1 MAIAIVSTGIL
12 TVSGRLTEWW
22 NTDPETVS
30 SPAVTASRLA
40 GNSLHWGTDES
51 AVSLLAGRH
60 PVRMERRVLSG
71 TQDRLDAIL
80 RERLVRILE
89 TSDAASRP
97 NSERDHPVTPDVL
110 REFQRQEQ
118 RLLALLNELDP
129 VESKTGVWNLYR
141 LDRADNPIPGTFLI
155 ATRYEKDAGAK
166 ESVAAW
172 AIGMPSGP
180 NQWTSF
186 VMMPTGRGQPTG
198 GFDVTPPA
206 RAELILSMAST
217 SGDALMV
224 FQQGEAVPSDVDRWI
239 GELTDQL
246 VRAGWHQ
253 AHRWQQSPTAAT
265 AGFERGTTEQGHA
278 KQAIEIAISFDRS
291 NQITGTVN
299 VINISG
305 IELVPKPDTENTLT
319 SNRLQKP

>member
-1 MAIAIVSTGIL
+1 MAIAIVSIGIL

-22 NTDPETVS
+22 NTDPESVS

-71 TQDRLDAIL
+71 TQDRLDGIL
-80 RERLVRILE
+80 RDRLVRILE
-89 TSDAASRP
+89 STDAASRP
-97 NSERDHPVTPDVL
+97 NAERDHPVAPDVL
-110 REFQRQEQ
+110 REFQQHEQ
-118 RLLALLNELDP
+118 RLLALLDELEP

-155 ATRYEKDAGAK
+155 ATRYEKDAGDR

-172 AIGMPSGP
+172 AIGMPSGTH
-180 NQWTSF
+180 QWTSF
-186 VMMPTGRGQPTG
+186 VMMPTGTGQPTG
-198 GFDVTPPA
+198 GFEVIPPA
-206 RAELILSMAST
+206 GAEPILSLAST

-224 FQQGEAVPSDVDRWI
+224 FQQGHAAGSDVDRWI

-253 AHRWQQSPTAAT
+253 AHPWQQSSTAAT
-265 AGFERGTTEQGHA
+265 AGFERGTTGQR
-278 KQAIEIAISFDRS
+278 QAIEIAISFDGTNR
-291 NQITGTVN
+291 ITGTVN
-299 VINISG
+299 VINVPD
-305 IELVPKPDTENTLT
+305 IELVPKPDTENTQT
-319 SNRLQKP
+319 SNRLQKS